1 MAIRALVSCDKTSG
15 INPCPMGWI
24 SFLLIEEKLARLHV
38 FSILE
43 HIHIMSVPSYQ
54 YTMISLSLCYEVIG
68 AICVKNVVDFIFS
81 SYSGLMG
88 NWTFDMDDDFT
99 LPDGHVGAI
108 LDTSQ
113 IERTHN
119 DFAMKWVVHDKE
131 EEGIG

>member
-1 MAIRALVSCDKTSG
+1 M
-15 INPCPMGWI
+15 I
-24 SFLLIEEKLARLHV
+24 SF
-38 FSILE
+38 
-43 HIHIMSVPSYQ
+43 
-54 YTMISLSLCYEVIG
+54 SLGYEVIG